1 LTDSTHH
8 FARRAVAL
16 LALLAVGFAANA
28 ATARADGDPASD
40 VLATQALFL
49 PQDAGVPAAQAA
61 QLGGLLR
68 AAAQAGYPIRVA
80 LIASASD
87 LGSVTELWRKP
98 QTYARFLGQEL
109 GLVYKGPLVVVMPNG
124 VGVTGVPPGSVPD
137 QLATA
142 RNGSPLAAGAMA
154 MVVWLASSAGHRL
167 TVPSVAA
174 PAAAAGSS
182 DATTWL
188 AFVIGAVLIALAWTF
203 SMRARP
209 LRSGRHST

>member
-1 LTDSTHH
+1 MH
-8 FARRAVAL
+8 
-16 LALLAVGFAANA
+16 A

-40 VLATQALFL
+40 VLGTQALFL

-68 AAAQAGYPIRVA
+68 AAAQARYPIRVA

-124 VGVTGVPPGSVPD
+124 VGVTGAPRSSVPD
-137 QLATA
+137 QLGVA
-142 RNGSPLAAGAMA
+142 RSGSPLASAAAA

-167 TVPSVAA
+167 AVPSVAA
-174 PAAAAGSS
+174 PAPPAASS

-188 AFVIGAVLIALAWTF
+188 ALAIGAVLIALAWTV
-203 SMRARP
+203 SLRARP
-209 LRSGRHST
+209 LRPGRHST